1 VFALKVTL
9 RGVRNPESVER
20 LWPARLRWRMRGA
33 WLWPAFFGFTFL
45 DGILL
50 TLLPPYEGTPPGAL
64 GGWLLAGFANL
75 LLIAVPAPL
84 LALALRRRRRPDL
97 PQLIATDYV
106 GAALCAG
113 LAAVILVAGLLHR
126 PAIAAEHDR
135 QAATRAIVGA
145 YVRAHAREWAPGLP
159 ALDLLGLQHDLYR
172 ACVPGTNPAR
182 ALCLFVATDEEP
194 PKLQRDDSME
204 PNDAFRTVG
213 GFR

>member
-1 VFALKVTL
+1 
-9 RGVRNPESVER
+9 VRNPESIEP

-33 WLWPAFFGFTFL
+33 WLWPAFFGFTLL

-50 TLLPPYEGTPPGAL
+50 ALLPPYEGGPSGPV

-75 LLIAVPAPL
+75 LLIAVCAPL
-84 LALALRRRRRPDL
+84 LAFALRRRVRPDL

-106 GAALCAG
+106 GALLCAG

-135 QAATRAIVGA
+135 KAAATAVVGA
-145 YVRAHAREWAPGLP
+145 YLHAHARDWEPGLP
-159 ALDLLGLQHDLYR
+159 ALDLLRLQEDLYR
-172 ACVPGTNPAR
+172 ACVPGTDPAR
-182 ALCLFVATDEEP
+182 WLCLFVATEQSP
-194 PKLQRDDSME
+194 PGLQRDDSME